1 MSTNQGPLAL
11 ESRVIIVGTCKMTIV
26 KNQNK
31 LEIAYKSLSSLI
43 VYAKNAR
50 THSAEQVDEVAASI
64 KQFGWTNPILID
76 ERGEVIAGH
85 GRSEERREQLMS
97 AISVELSTLQDIS
110 ATGAATAAELFRLNA
125 LINYRI
131 ALLRLDVISGVWPAI
146 AYQKGTE

>member
-1 MSTNQGPLAL
+1 
-11 ESRVIIVGTCKMTIV
+11 
-26 KNQNK
+26 
-31 LEIAYKSLSSLI
+31 
-43 VYAKNAR
+43 
-50 THSAEQVDEVAASI
+50 
-64 KQFGWTNPILID
+64 
-76 ERGEVIAGH
+76 
-85 GRSEERREQLMS
+85 MS